1 LNELTTIPFETIN
14 GDTMTLA
21 DFGGKVLLVV
31 NVASKCGYT
40 PQYTGLETLYEK
52 YGSDSF
58 VVIGFPANNFKGQ
71 EPGTNEE
78 IQTFCSTTYGVTFPM
93 MAKISVIGK
102 DMHPLYRYLTT
113 HSNPPDDIKWN
124 FNKFLIDK
132 QGNIAARFDSKVT
145 PNDPAIIAKIE
156 ELLAK

>member
-1 LNELTTIPFETIN
+1 MKIARCALALLLLSLFAISASAQTREVVLNELTTIPFETIN

-21 DFGGKVLLVV
+21 DFGGKVILVV

-40 PQYTGLETLYEK
+40 PQYAGLETLYEK

-58 VVIGFPANNFKGQ
+58 AVIGFPANNFKGQ

-93 MAKISVIGK
+93 MAKISVIGD
-102 DMHPLYRYLTT
+102 DMHAQQ
-113 HSNPPDDIKWN
+113 S
-124 FNKFLIDK
+124 
-132 QGNIAARFDSKVT
+132 AR
-145 PNDPAIIAKIE
+145 
-156 ELLAK
+156 